1 VRGGFGPN
9 EGGRESHAGSETGVK
24 DDLRAPDW
32 EMEKTWWQLGEG
44 VDLGWEGG
52 MGGERRERE
61 MKEGAEGRRGCLPLS
76 PMPLS
81 PSTVATPSPTQTTAC
96 FSAWSPGE
104 ERGPNYAIPLF
115 PATSFPNTT
124 SCAGA
129 CEEMLQ
135 RLEYISICWCERTGR
150 SRGGGV
156 VNAGLGAGEWTSE
169 GSEEGEGVEDIGMG
183 LWEPMA
189 PGTKSRKSVLKSL
202 SMINGQAV

>member
-1 VRGGFGPN
+1 MRGGFGPN

-24 DDLRAPDW
+24 DHMRAPDW
-32 EMEKTWWQLGEG
+32 EMEKTSWQLGEG
-44 VDLGWEGG
+44 VDLGWE
-52 MGGERRERE
+52 ERE

-81 PSTVATPSPTQTTAC
+81 PSSVATPSPTPTTAC
-96 FSAWSPGE
+96 SSPWSPD
-104 ERGPNYAIPLF
+104 YAIPLL
-115 PATSFPNTT
+115 PTTPSPNTT

-150 SRGGGV
+150 SGGGGV

-183 LWEPMA
+183 LWEPVA
-189 PGTKSRKSVLKSL
+189 PGTKLNLESQS
-202 SMINGQAV
+202 